1 MKTYMKPNVM
11 IVTLAVKQT
20 MLAGSADTN
29 ASDVGL
35 SSTTVDNGN
44 AYSRGGSFWDDEDE

>member
-1 MKTYMKPNVM
+1 MKKYIKPSIM
-11 IVTLAVKQT
+11 IVTLTAIQT

-35 SSTTVDNGN
+35 SSTTVDNNN
-44 AYSRGGSFWDDEDE
+44 AYSRGGSFWDDDDY